1 MRWAG
6 FLRHMEPDM
15 VRRIL
20 KGLKLDNETVD
31 NGKVMAG
38 AAQAPLGPEK
48 AGIRRF
54 LSRMTPYQ
62 FDGCLRLK
70 ALDKDPRTEEI
81 RRLWEEIEKD
91 GDCVSLKE
99 LAVGGGDLLA
109 AGMEG
114 KEIGETLRR
123 LLELVLEDS
132 SLNRRDLLLEKLR
145 VILRRSGGAEEAC
158 RLCYRELVMDPDTR
172 EVLVDGRAL
181 ELTAREFELL
191 HTLLS
196 APGRVFTREMLLGWW
211 TATSRI
217 CATSWGGTILKL

>member
-123 LLELVLEDS
+123 LLELVLEDP

-145 VILRRSGGAEEAC
+145 G
-158 RLCYRELVMDPDTR
+158 
-172 EVLVDGRAL
+172 
-181 ELTAREFELL
+181 
-191 HTLLS
+191 
-196 APGRVFTREMLLGWW
+196 
-211 TATSRI
+211 
-217 CATSWGGTILKL
+217 

>member
-20 KGLKLDNETVD
+20 RGLKLDNETVD
-31 NGKVMAG
+31 NGKAMAG

-48 AGIRRF
+48 PGIRRF

-70 ALDKDPRTEEI
+70 ALDKDPQTEEI

-99 LAVGGGDLLA
+99 LAVGGGDP
-109 AGMEG
+109 AGSRYGG
-114 KEIGETLRR
+114 KG
-123 LLELVLEDS
+123 D
-132 SLNRRDLLLEKLR
+132 RRDPQA
-145 VILRRSGGAEEAC
+145 SAGTGAGG
-158 RLCYRELVMDPDTR
+158 P
-172 EVLVDGRAL
+172 VLKPEGAS
-181 ELTAREFELL
+181 AGK
-191 HTLLS
+191 
-196 APGRVFTREMLLGWW
+196 APGLSGKVCVSGLEGSQKKFHL
-211 TATSRI
+211 
-217 CATSWGGTILKL
+217 

>member
-1 MRWAG
+1 MK
-6 FLRHMEPDM
+6 PDM

-31 NGKVMAG
+31 NGKAMAG

-48 AGIRRF
+48 PGIRRF

-70 ALDKDPRTEEI
+70 ALDKDPQTEEI

-123 LLELVLEDS
+123 LLELVLEDP
-132 SLNRRDLLLEKLR
+132 SLNRRELLLEKLR
-145 VILRRSGGAEEAC
+145 G
-158 RLCYRELVMDPDTR
+158 
-172 EVLVDGRAL
+172 
-181 ELTAREFELL
+181 
-191 HTLLS
+191 
-196 APGRVFTREMLLGWW
+196 
-211 TATSRI
+211 
-217 CATSWGGTILKL
+217 